1 MPRPQNE
8 RLVQHD
14 VGKCSFKPD
23 GVPASE
29 LEHVVLGRDEAEAI
43 RLADL
48 DGLYQEAAAL
58 RMGISRQTFGRI
70 VESGR
75 RKVADALINRKCLRI
90 EGGEIVLSKEGD
102 RKMKIAVPA
111 REGMVD
117 AHFGHADHFTVYSIG
132 EDKGIAAEE
141 TVQSEEGCGCKSG
154 IALTLARMGVT
165 HLVAGNMGE
174 GAMRVLN
181 ANGIEVARGAT
192 GEARAAAELFAAG
205 KFVDTGAACAGHEH
219 GHGHGP
225 GHAQGLEHL
234 RGSEHGH
241 GHEGVHGA

>member
-1 MPRPQNE
+1 MPRPQSE
-8 RLVQHD
+8 RLIQRD
-14 VGKCSFKPD
+14 VGRCSFKPE
-23 GVPASE
+23 GVSARN

-48 DGLYQEAAAL
+48 ECLYQEAAAL

-90 EGGEIVLSKEGD
+90 EGGEIVLSKQGD

-111 REGMVD
+111 RDGMVD
-117 AHFGHADHFTVYSIG
+117 AHFGHAEHFTVYSIG
-132 EDKGIAAEE
+132 EDHGIAAEE
-141 TVQSEEGCGCKSG
+141 TVHSEEGCGCKSG

-174 GAMRVLN
+174 GAVRVLN

-192 GEARAAAELFAAG
+192 GDARAAAELFAAG
-205 KFVDTGAACAGHEH
+205 KFVDTGATCAGHGD
-219 GHGHGP
+219 GHGDGHGR
-225 GHAQGLEHL
+225 AQGLEHV
-234 RGSEHGH
+234 RGPGH
-241 GHEGVHGA
+241 GRDGAHGE